1 MVSFL
6 AYAQIGYINLKYKP
20 SKTDIVAEFFIEPRN
35 IGFDFAAEHVAAESS
50 IGTWTDIGL
59 LSKEIAEKLRPSVF
73 YLDERTGIAKIA
85 YPIDLFEAG
94 NIPQLLS
101 SIAGNVFGM
110 KALKNLRLLDIHL
123 PEKMIKSFKGPMYG
137 IPGIRKLLNVKKR
150 PLVGTIIKPKLGLTE
165 AEHARVAFNA
175 WFGGCDIVKDDE
187 NLTSMVFN
195 KFEKR
200 LDETLKQREKAQK
213 ETGEKKIYMP
223 NITAETNEMLR
234 RAKLAHDAG
243 NEYVMVDLLT
253 VGFSALQT
261 LRNENDK
268 LKLVLHGHRAMHAAL
283 TRNPKHGISMLVIA
297 KLARL
302 IGLDQLHIGA
312 LVGKME
318 GGEMETKHIG
328 EEIESSVIGE
338 EKRSHVL
345 AQKWFDLK
353 PVFAVCSGGLHPGLT
368 PVLVRTLGND
378 IIIQMGGGIHG
389 HPKGTIDGARA
400 ARQAVEATMQGIS
413 LKDYAETNPELKFA
427 LLKWGTRPTG

>member
-6 AYAQIGYINLKYKP
+6 DYAQIGYINLKYKP